1 MIRLFK
7 SDMLTQDFYA
17 IMGEHFASLDI
28 AKELE
33 RQVYNKPNTHWFVDM
48 REGRAIA
55 FVSVRS
61 TMTSYFIDNLYVKP
75 AFRHK
80 GIASG
85 LIRNVCDKYNN
96 KPLRC
101 IACNPYALKVFERFG
116 FVEVGERGKYKRLE
130 KH

>member
-1 MIRLFK
+1 MIRLFRN
-7 SDMLTQDFYA
+7 DMLNRDFYA

-33 RQVYNKPNTHWFVDM
+33 RQVYNKPNTHWFVDV
-48 REGRAIA
+48 RGGKAVA

-61 TMTSYFIDNLYVKP
+61 TLTSYFIDNLYVKP

>member
-1 MIRLFK
+1 MIRLYR
-7 SDMLTQDFYA
+7 SDMQDRDFYA
-17 IMGEHFASLDI
+17 IMGEHFASLEI

-33 RQVYNKPNTHWFVDM
+33 RQVYNKPSTHWFVDQ
-48 REGRAIA
+48 RNGCAVG
-55 FVSVRS
+55 FVSVCE
-61 TMTSYFIDNLYVKP
+61 TMTSYFIDNLYVVP
-75 AFRHK
+75 AYRSK

-101 IACNPYALKVFERFG
+101 IACNPYALKVFEGFG
-116 FVEVGERGKYKRLE
+116 FVEVWQRGKYKKLV